1 MKKLLTLV
9 LALTMVVM
17 CLAGC
22 GNNAATNSEAESDL
36 AYITEKGK
44 MVIGYTVYAPMNYT
58 DDNGEFTGFDTELAK
73 AVCEKLGVEPE
84 FIEIDWD
91 TKEVELNAKNLDC
104 IWNGFTI
111 TEEREENLDFSKP
124 YIENKQV
131 VVIRKA
137 DAEKYTSAASLAE
150 ANLVAEISS
159 AGESAIAEDAE
170 LSKANYTAVAKQ
182 TDGLMEVKAGTADA
196 VVLDVTLANAM
207 VGEGTSYEDLQ
218 IVEGLDLAVE
228 FYGVGF
234 RTGSDVVAKVNE
246 AFDALIADGTMEAL
260 GAKYEVNICK

>member
-1 MKKLLTLV
+1 MKKFLSLALV
-9 LALTMVVM
+9 LIMAAMA
-17 CLAGC
+17 LAGC
-22 GNNAATNSEAESDL
+22 GAKPAVESDL
-36 AYITEKGK
+36 AYITDKGT

-58 DDNGEFTGFDTELAK
+58 DETGEFTGFDTELAK
-73 AVCEKLGVEPE
+73 AVCEKLGVTPE

-91 TKEVELNAKNLDC
+91 TKEIELNAKNLDC

-111 TEEREENLDFSKP
+111 TEERKENISFSKP

-131 VVIRKA
+131 VVIRKS
-137 DAEKYTSAASLAE
+137 DAAKYTDAASLST

-159 AGESAIAEDAE
+159 AGESAIADDENLA
-170 LSKANYTAVAKQ
+170 KANYTAVAKQ

-207 VGEGTSYEDLQ
+207 VGDGTSYADLQ

-234 RTGSDVVAKVNE
+234 RKGSDVVAKVDE

-260 GAKYEVNICK
+260 GAKYEVNVCK

>member
-1 MKKLLTLV
+1 MKKVLM
-9 LALTMVVM
+9 LALAAMMIV
-17 CLAGC
+17 LSFAGC
-22 GNNAATNSEAESDL
+22 GTNETASDL
-36 AYITEKGK
+36 AYVTDKGS

-58 DDNGEFTGFDTELAK
+58 DEAGNFTGFDTELAI
-73 AVCEKLGVEPE
+73 AVCEKLGVTPE

-137 DAEKYTSAASLAE
+137 DAAKYTDAASLSA

-159 AGESAIAEDAE
+159 AGESAIADDEN

-207 VGEGTSYEDLQ
+207 VGDGTSYADLQ

-234 RTGSDVVAKVNE
+234 RTGSDIVAKVNE

>member
-1 MKKLLTLV
+1 MNKKILSLTLALVLVV
-9 LALTMVVM
+9 LA
-17 CLAGC
+17 LAGC
-22 GNNAATNSEAESDL
+22 GNSGADQAESDL
-36 AYITEKGK
+36 AYITDKGT

-58 DDNGEFTGFDTELAK
+58 DDDGNFTGFDTELAE
-73 AVCEKLGVEPE
+73 AVCKKLGVTPE

-91 TKEVELNAKNLDC
+91 TKEIELNAKNLDC

-111 TEEREENLDFSKP
+111 TEERKENISFSKP

-131 VVIRKA
+131 VVIRTA
-137 DAEKYTSAASLAE
+137 DADKYTDSASLSS

-159 AGESAIAEDAE
+159 AGESAIADDAD

-218 IVEGLDLAVE
+218 IVSGLDLAVE

-234 RTGSDVVAKVNE
+234 RKGSDAVAKVDE
-246 AFDALIADGTMEAL
+246 AFDALIADGTMEEL
-260 GAKYEVNICK
+260 GEKYQVNICK

>member
-1 MKKLLTLV
+1 MKKILSLALV
-9 LALTMVVM
+9 LIIAAMA
-17 CLAGC
+17 LAGC
-22 GNNAATNSEAESDL
+22 GANTEAESDL
-36 AYITEKGK
+36 AYITEKGN

-58 DDNGEFTGFDTELAK
+58 DEAGNFTGFDTELAI
-73 AVCEKLGVEPE
+73 AVCEKLGVTPE

-137 DAEKYTSAASLAE
+137 DAEKYTDAASLSA

-159 AGESAIAEDAE
+159 AGESAIADDENLA
-170 LSKANYTAVAKQ
+170 KANYTAVAKQ

-207 VGEGTSYEDLQ
+207 VGEGTSYADLQ

-234 RTGSDVVAKVNE
+234 RTGSDVVEKVNE

>member
-1 MKKLLTLV
+1 MKKLLAIM
-9 LALTMVVM
+9 LAVVM
-17 CLAGC
+17 VLSLAAC
-22 GNNAATNSEAESDL
+22 GNTAETESDL
-36 AYITEKGK
+36 AYITEKGS
-44 MVIGYTVYAPMNYT
+44 MVIGYTVYAPMNFT
-58 DDNGEFTGFDTELAK
+58 DEAGNFTGFDTELAV

-137 DAEKYTSAASLAE
+137 DAATFTDAASLSSAK
-150 ANLVAEISS
+150 LVAEIAS
-159 AGESAIAEDAE
+159 AGESAIADNAD
-170 LSKANYTAVAKQ
+170 LAKADYTAVAKQ

-207 VGEGTSYEDLQ
+207 VGDGTSYSDLQ
-218 IVEGLDLAVE
+218 VVEGLDLAVE

-260 GAKYEVNICK
+260 GAKYEVNVCK

>member
-1 MKKLLTLV
+1 MNKKILS
-9 LALTMVVM
+9 LTMALLLVV
-17 CLAGC
+17 CVFAGC
-22 GNNAATNSEAESDL
+22 ANNAETEVESDL
-36 AYITEKGK
+36 AYITDKGT
-44 MVIGYTVYAPMNYT
+44 MVIGYTVYAPMNFT
-58 DDNGEFTGFDTELAK
+58 DEDGNFTGFDTELAE
-73 AVCEKLGVEPE
+73 AVCAKLGVTPE

-111 TEEREENLDFSKP
+111 TEERKENISFSKP

-137 DAEKYTSAASLAE
+137 DAQKYVDAASLSE

-159 AGESAIAEDAE
+159 AGESAIADDAD
-170 LSKANYTAVAKQ
+170 LAKANYTAVAKQ

-218 IVEGLDLAVE
+218 IVDGLDLAVE
-228 FYGVGF
+228 FYGIGF
-234 RTGSDVVAKVNE
+234 RKGSDAVAKVDE
-246 AFDALIADGTMEAL
+246 ALDALIADGTMEKL
-260 GAKYEVNICK
+260 GKKYEVNVCK

>member
-1 MKKLLTLV
+1 MKKILSLALV
-9 LALTMVVM
+9 LIMAAMA
-17 CLAGC
+17 LAGC
-22 GNNAATNSEAESDL
+22 GAKPAAKSDL
-36 AYITEKGK
+36 AYITEKGN

-58 DDNGEFTGFDTELAK
+58 DEAGEFTGFDTELAK
-73 AVCEKLGVEPE
+73 AVCEKLGVTPE

-137 DAEKYTSAASLAE
+137 DAEKYTDAASLSA

-159 AGESAIAEDAE
+159 AGESAIADDENLA
-170 LSKANYTAVAKQ
+170 KANYTAVAKQ

-207 VGEGTSYEDLQ
+207 VGEGTSYADLQ

>member
-1 MKKLLTLV
+1 MKKILTLA
-9 LALTMVVM
+9 LAALMVVM
-17 CLAGC
+17 ALAGC
-22 GNNAATNSEAESDL
+22 GSTETASDL

-58 DDNGEFTGFDTELAK
+58 DDAGNFTGFDTELAI

-91 TKEVELNAKNLDC
+91 TKEIELNAKNLDC

-131 VVIRKA
+131 VVIRRA
-137 DAEKYTSAASLAE
+137 DAAKYTDAASLAE
-150 ANLVAEISS
+150 AKLVAEISS
-159 AGESAIAEDAE
+159 AGESAIADDEN

-207 VGEGTSYEDLQ
+207 VGDGTSYADLQ
-218 IVEGLDLAVE
+218 IIEGLDLAVE

-260 GAKYEVNICK
+260 STKYEVNICK